1 MFNPVTARL
10 SSSTL
15 RNFFLTYRVQIM
27 VALLAVCA
35 LILMTQ
41 ASAAGSNPFDTAFQA
56 QGQKGCGW
64 ISSFVSSVLVRI
76 VFFGMAI
83 AGFVMG
89 LARARG
95 EAEAPAFAIRHLTGN
110 LAGRGALGKLDGG
123 AVFRPRPR
131 GEKTH
136 EQGCSHA
143 KHPEPPPSCRIECAS
158 DLLIGDTLWAP
169 PRRSVRGLRSAVRR
183 TPHYRMKSAAV

>member
-64 ISSFVSSVLVRI
+64 IASFVSSVLVRI

-95 EAEAPAFAIRHLTGN
+95 GWALAATGVVGSILSLQAIPIAKQLGLVPDQCN
-110 LAGRGALGKLDGG
+110 L
-123 AVFRPRPR
+123 
-131 GEKTH
+131 
-136 EQGCSHA
+136 
-143 KHPEPPPSCRIECAS
+143 
-158 DLLIGDTLWAP
+158 
-169 PRRSVRGLRSAVRR
+169 
-183 TPHYRMKSAAV
+183 